1 MMALALVLLALLWPS
16 GQTPDYAALY
26 SRGVSFSEFLDKASS
41 RREEWRDR
49 YRDAVVA
56 SEVVQQARALRGRR
70 LLLVIAEDWCGD
82 SAQSVPYLAKLVEAA
97 PDRLEMRLVD
107 SSVGRSAMDAHQTP
121 DGRGATPTVVVL
133 TADGT
138 PIGAWS
144 ERPAELETW
153 SIAQRTLMSNR
164 ALHQRIAEWYARD
177 AGKSVLT
184 EIMAILA
191 R

>member
-26 SRGVSFSEFLDKASS
+26 SRGVSFSEFLEKVSS
-41 RREEWRDR
+41 RRDEWRDR

-56 SEVVQQARALRGRR
+56 PDVIRRARGLQGRR
-70 LLLVIAEDWCGD
+70 LILVIADDWCSD
-82 SAQSVPYLAKLVEAA
+82 SAQSVPYLAKLVAAA
-97 PDRLEMRLVD
+97 PDTLEMRLVD
-107 SSVGRSAMDAHQTP
+107 SIAGRPAMDAYPTP

-133 TADGT
+133 TPDGT

-144 ERPAELETW
+144 ERPADLEAW
-153 SIAQRTLMSNR
+153 SIAQRTLLSNR

-184 EIMAILA
+184 EIMAIIA